1 MLYNLYNAKDVYEQ
15 LQVLHKLNWNHIE
28 DT

>member
-1 MLYNLYNAKDVYEQ
+1 MLYNLYNATYVYEQ